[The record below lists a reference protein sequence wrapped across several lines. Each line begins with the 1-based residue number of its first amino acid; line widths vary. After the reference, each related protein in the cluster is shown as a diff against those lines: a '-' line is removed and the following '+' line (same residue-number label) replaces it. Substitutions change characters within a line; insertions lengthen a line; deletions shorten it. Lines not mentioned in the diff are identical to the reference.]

1 MITHKHIMT
10 IRKCGPVS
18 LVLLFVLLSSTVF
31 GQTGKYD
38 IKSGIITFDYT
49 IMLGKTKL
57 TNKTIVYFD
66 DYGMKEC
73 KEEYE
78 GKELKKS
85 FFSDGKTL
93 YTVIHAT
100 KTAFKRGNAFR
111 GTEFRFD
118 LDEVSAKEKE
128 SGKARK
134 LDNIIV
140 AGKTCESFERRG
152 TSDRTV
158 FAGWNHIVLLTDYDA
173 GTMKSTTRAVSVQEN
188 VKVPPDKFMVPAGYT
203 VQQSTL

>member
-1 MITHKHIMT
+1 MKTRIAIALTCVI
-10 IRKCGPVS
+10 
-18 LVLLFVLLSSTVF
+18 LLALPCATPA
-31 GQTGKYD
+31 QTKKYD

-49 IMLGKTKL
+49 IIMGKTKI
-57 TNKTIVYFD
+57 TNKIMVYFD

-78 GKELKKS
+78 DNKLTKS

-100 KTAFKRGNAFR
+100 KTAFKRGDAFR
-111 GTEFRFD
+111 GTELRFD
-118 LDEVSAKEKE
+118 VNEISAKEIA
-128 SGKARK
+128 SGKAKK
-134 LDNIIV
+134 LNNITV

-152 TSDRTV
+152 SSDRTV
-158 FAGWNHIVLLTDYDA
+158 LAGWNHIVLLTDYDA
-173 GTMKSTTRAVSVQEN
+173 GTMKSTTKAVSIQEN
-188 VKVPPDKFMVPAGYT
+188 VSVPPDKFMVPTGYK

>member
-1 MITHKHIMT
+1 MYTHKHIMT
-10 IRKCGPVS
+10 IRKCGPVP
-18 LVLLFVLLSSTVF
+18 LVLLFVLFSSTVF
-31 GQTGKYD
+31 GQTSKYD

-66 DYGMKEC
+66 EYGMKEC

-100 KTAFKRGNAFR
+100 KTAFKRGNASR
-111 GTEFRFD
+111 GTELRFGMT
-118 LDEVSAKEKE
+118 EEEKGT
-128 SGKARK
+128 GKTKK

-188 VKVPPDKFMVPAGYT
+188 VKVPPDKFMVPAGYK
-203 VQQSTL
+203 VQQSTI